1 MASCSSQLTTAEISK
16 VTNLVSADNSF
27 RFCVEYLGIDRNEFK
42 TTEYNTKFIH
52 HDTLFECIQKWK
64 NSVEGDGLDARQELI
79 NILSKVQEE
88 QRWFSKQD
96 MAVLFDEKTGKISQP
111 SRFFIFNLSRG
122 WHLKDLYIFQIP
134 GFLAFSCL

>member
-16 VTNLVSADNSF
+16 VTDIISADNSF
-27 RFCVEYLGIDRNEFK
+27 RFCVEYLGINRNEFK
-42 TTEYNTKFIH
+42 TIEYNTKFIH

-96 MAVLFDEKTGKISQP
+96 MAILFDEKTGKISRR
-111 SRFFIFNLSRG
+111 SRFFI
-122 WHLKDLYIFQIP
+122 
-134 GFLAFSCL
+134 